1 MLHAARNVSKLVC
14 CTLHACVLHA
24 CALRVTCCALH
35 AARLRAGA
43 LRAGALRNAGNAA
56 YCGRYLFDA
65 ESRELVLHIADG
77 KQQRYPC
84 TQVGSTLGYGRV
96 G

>member
-1 MLHAARNVSKLVC
+1 MLR
-14 CTLHACVLHA
+14 
-24 CALRVTCCALH
+24 
-35 AARLRAGA
+35 AARLRVGTA
-43 LRAGALRNAGNAA
+43 LA

-84 TQVGSTLGYGRV
+84 TQVGSTLG
-96 G
+96 